1 MGLWKANR
9 SIMKKFLV
17 IWIVAAVL
25 ISCNSKNVH
34 QEPVP
39 TSGELIDIGVR
50 LINAYS
56 TLVNLGGEANVSPN
70 NLEAVLKHYEN
81 KYSYFKKNDSIP
93 LGQGIRCEAMTAD
106 SISFSYWAYHVKDS
120 IQFSITIQAPLFI
133 GKGEPLAL
141 MDSIIDKSLDLSL
154 IGMYKDM
161 YEISDLTYYI
171 KGSKSHPMYGKLWGT
186 GCMITALYS
195 KGLEKSY
202 NELRTYCKRY
212 NRMQ

>member
-1 MGLWKANR
+1 
-9 SIMKKFLV
+9 MKKTFVLLSVIAALV
-17 IWIVAAVL
+17 I
-25 ISCNSKNVH
+25 SCSRNKTVEES
-34 QEPVP
+34 VP
-39 TSGELIDIGVR
+39 TNQELVDVGVR

-56 TLVNLGGEANVSPN
+56 TLVNLGDETNVSLD
-70 NLEAVLKHYEN
+70 NLETVLKHYES

-154 IGMYKDM
+154 IGMYKDL

-186 GCMITALYS
+186 GCMITALYN

-202 NELRTYCKRY
+202 NELRTYCKKY

>member
-1 MGLWKANR
+1 
-9 SIMKKFLV
+9 MKKYFVLLV
-17 IWIVAAVL
+17 SLSILFIG
-25 ISCNSKNVH
+25 CNRNKTV

-39 TSGELIDIGVR
+39 TNQELVDIGVR

-56 TLVNLGGEANVSPN
+56 TLVNLGGEANVSPD

-212 NRMQ
+212 NRMR

>member
-1 MGLWKANR
+1 
-9 SIMKKFLV
+9 MKKIFVLLSVIATLV
-17 IWIVAAVL
+17 I
-25 ISCNSKNVH
+25 SCSRNKTVEES
-34 QEPVP
+34 VP
-39 TSGELIDIGVR
+39 TNQELVDVGVR

-56 TLVNLGGEANVSPN
+56 TLVNLGDETNVSLD
-70 NLEAVLKHYEN
+70 NLETVLKHYES

-202 NELRTYCKRY
+202 NELRTYCKKY

>member
-1 MGLWKANR
+1 
-9 SIMKKFLV
+9 MKKTFVLLSVIAALV
-17 IWIVAAVL
+17 I
-25 ISCNSKNVH
+25 SCSRNKTVEES
-34 QEPVP
+34 VP
-39 TSGELIDIGVR
+39 TNQELVDVGVR

-56 TLVNLGGEANVSPN
+56 TLVNLGDETNVSLD
-70 NLEAVLKHYEN
+70 NLETVLKHYES

-154 IGMYKDM
+154 IGMYKDL
-161 YEISDLTYYI
+161 YEIPDLTYYI

-186 GCMITALYS
+186 GCMITALYN

-202 NELRTYCKRY
+202 NELRTYCKKY

>member
-1 MGLWKANR
+1 
-9 SIMKKFLV
+9 MKKTFVLLSVIAALV
-17 IWIVAAVL
+17 I
-25 ISCNSKNVH
+25 SCSRNKTVEES
-34 QEPVP
+34 VP
-39 TSGELIDIGVR
+39 TNQELVDVGVR

-56 TLVNLGGEANVSPN
+56 TLVNLGDETNVSLD
-70 NLEAVLKHYEN
+70 NLETVLKHYES

-154 IGMYKDM
+154 IGMYKDL
-161 YEISDLTYYI
+161 YEIPDLTYYI

-186 GCMITALYS
+186 MGNRLYDNS
-195 KGLEKSY
+195 TL
-202 NELRTYCKRY
+202 
-212 NRMQ
+212 

>member
-1 MGLWKANR
+1 
-9 SIMKKFLV
+9 MKKIFVLLSVIATLV
-17 IWIVAAVL
+17 I
-25 ISCNSKNVH
+25 SCSRNKTVKES
-34 QEPVP
+34 VP
-39 TSGELIDIGVR
+39 TNQELVDVGVR

-56 TLVNLGGEANVSPN
+56 TLVNLGDETNVSLD
-70 NLEAVLKHYEN
+70 NLETVLKHYES

-141 MDSIIDKSLDLSL
+141 MDSIIDKALDLSL
-154 IGMYKDM
+154 IGMYKDL
-161 YEISDLTYYI
+161 YEIPDLTYYI

-186 GCMITALYS
+186 GCMITALYN

-202 NELRTYCKRY
+202 NELRTYCKKY

>member
-1 MGLWKANR
+1 
-9 SIMKKFLV
+9 MKKIFVLLSVIATLV
-17 IWIVAAVL
+17 I
-25 ISCNSKNVH
+25 SCSRNKTVEES
-34 QEPVP
+34 VP
-39 TSGELIDIGVR
+39 TNQELVDVGVR

-56 TLVNLGGEANVSPN
+56 TLVNLGDETNVSLD
-70 NLEAVLKHYEN
+70 NLETVLKHYES

-154 IGMYKDM
+154 IGMYKDL
-161 YEISDLTYYI
+161 YEIPDLTYYI

-186 GCMITALYS
+186 GCMITALYN

-202 NELRTYCKRY
+202 NELRTYCKKY
-212 NRMQ
+212 NRMH

>member
-1 MGLWKANR
+1 MIAT
-9 SIMKKFLV
+9 LV
-17 IWIVAAVL
+17 I
-25 ISCNSKNVH
+25 SCSRNKTVEES
-34 QEPVP
+34 VP
-39 TSGELIDIGVR
+39 TNQELVDVGVR

-56 TLVNLGGEANVSPN
+56 TLVNLGDETNVSLD
-70 NLEAVLKHYEN
+70 NLETVLKHYES

-202 NELRTYCKRY
+202 NELRTYCKKY
-212 NRMQ
+212 IRMQ

>member
-1 MGLWKANR
+1 
-9 SIMKKFLV
+9 MKKTFVLLA
-17 IWIVAAVL
+17 IVAVL
-25 ISCNSKNVH
+25 IISCGRNKTAEESAPNN
-34 QEPVP
+34 QELV
-39 TSGELIDIGVR
+39 DIGVR

-56 TLVNLGGEANVSPN
+56 TLVNLGDEANVSPD

-81 KYSYFKKNDSIP
+81 KYPYFKKNDSIP
-93 LGQGIRCEAMTAD
+93 LGEGVKCEAMTAD

-186 GCMITALYS
+186 GCMITARYN
-195 KGLEKSY
+195 KELEKTY
-202 NELRTYCKRY
+202 DELRAYCKQY
-212 NRMQ
+212 NRM

>member
-56 TLVNLGGEANVSPN
+56 TLVNLGSEANVSPD

-81 KYSYFKKNDSIP
+81 KYSYFKKM
-93 LGQGIRCEAMTAD
+93 IR
-106 SISFSYWAYHVKDS
+106 Y
-120 IQFSITIQAPLFI
+120 L
-133 GKGEPLAL
+133 
-141 MDSIIDKSLDLSL
+141 
-154 IGMYKDM
+154 
-161 YEISDLTYYI
+161 
-171 KGSKSHPMYGKLWGT
+171 
-186 GCMITALYS
+186 
-195 KGLEKSY
+195 
-202 NELRTYCKRY
+202 
-212 NRMQ
+212 

>member
-1 MGLWKANR
+1 
-9 SIMKKFLV
+9 MKKIFVLLSVIATLV
-17 IWIVAAVL
+17 I
-25 ISCNSKNVH
+25 SCSRNKTVEES
-34 QEPVP
+34 VP
-39 TSGELIDIGVR
+39 TNQELVDVGVR

-56 TLVNLGGEANVSPN
+56 TLVNLGDETNVSLD
-70 NLEAVLKHYEN
+70 NLETVLKHYES

-154 IGMYKDM
+154 IGMYKDL
-161 YEISDLTYYI
+161 YEIPDLTYYI

-186 GCMITALYS
+186 GCMITALYN

-202 NELRTYCKRY
+202 NELRTYCKKY

>member
-1 MGLWKANR
+1 
-9 SIMKKFLV
+9 MKKTFVLLSVIAALV
-17 IWIVAAVL
+17 I
-25 ISCNSKNVH
+25 SCSRNKTVEES
-34 QEPVP
+34 VP
-39 TSGELIDIGVR
+39 TNQELVDVGVR

-56 TLVNLGGEANVSPN
+56 TLVNLGDETNVSLY
-70 NLEAVLKHYEN
+70 NLETVLKHYES

-154 IGMYKDM
+154 IGMYKDL
-161 YEISDLTYYI
+161 YEIPDLTYYI

-186 GCMITALYS
+186 GCMITALYN

-202 NELRTYCKRY
+202 NELRTYCKKY

>member
-1 MGLWKANR
+1 
-9 SIMKKFLV
+9 MKKTFVLLSV
-17 IWIVAAVL
+17 VAAL
-25 ISCNSKNVH
+25 IISCSRNKTVEES
-34 QEPVP
+34 VP
-39 TSGELIDIGVR
+39 TNQELVDVGVR

-56 TLVNLGGEANVSPN
+56 TLVNLGDETNVSLD
-70 NLEAVLKHYEN
+70 NLETVLKHYES

-154 IGMYKDM
+154 IGMYKDL
-161 YEISDLTYYI
+161 YEIPDLTYYI

-186 GCMITALYS
+186 GCMITALYN

-202 NELRTYCKRY
+202 NELRTYCKKY

>member
-1 MGLWKANR
+1 
-9 SIMKKFLV
+9 MKKIFVLLSVIATLV
-17 IWIVAAVL
+17 I
-25 ISCNSKNVH
+25 SCSRNKTVEES
-34 QEPVP
+34 VP
-39 TSGELIDIGVR
+39 TNQELVDVGVR

-56 TLVNLGGEANVSPN
+56 TLVNLGDETNVSLD
-70 NLEAVLKHYEN
+70 NLETVLKHYES

-141 MDSIIDKSLDLSL
+141 MDSIIDKALDLSL
-154 IGMYKDM
+154 IGMYKDL
-161 YEISDLTYYI
+161 YEIPDLTYYI

-186 GCMITALYS
+186 GCMITALYN

-202 NELRTYCKRY
+202 NELRTYCKKY

>member
-1 MGLWKANR
+1 
-9 SIMKKFLV
+9 MKKNFVLLV
-17 IWIVAAVL
+17 IVTVL
-25 ISCNSKNVH
+25 IISCGRNKTTEESIPTN
-34 QEPVP
+34 QELV
-39 TSGELIDIGVR
+39 DVGVR

-56 TLVNLGGEANVSPN
+56 TLVNLGGETNVNPD

-93 LGQGIRCEAMTAD
+93 LGQGIKCEAMTAD

-171 KGSKSHPMYGKLWGT
+171 KGSKSHPMYEKLWGT
-186 GCMITALYS
+186 GCVITAF
-195 KGLEKSY
+195 Y
-202 NELRTYCKRY
+202 NKDMEQYYDELRDYCKRY
-212 NRMQ
+212 NRM